1 MYKIIK
7 LESKS
12 FAHIYIWL
20 LMTGLTAITSL
31 SKLVNILL
39 GTSLIYQTL
48 DS

>member
-12 FAHIYIWL
+12 FDHIYARL
-20 LMTGLTAITSL
+20 LMTGLTAIGSL